1 MQHAQQWDDEE
12 LAGYRYSGRT
22 YGDTRSSYERCGKG
36 PAGSSTLEAAFAT
49 LHLLPSAPAWAAE
62 AVYKAA
68 IKVHH
73 PDAGGDGQTMARINV
88 AMECIR
94 EHERKAS

>member
-1 MQHAQQWDDEE
+1 
-12 LAGYRYSGRT
+12 LAVSGSGR
-22 YGDTRSSYERCGKG
+22 SSSKSLV
-36 PAGSSTLEAAFAT
+36 PAGHGHTHSDRSYGQYGRQQSGTSTLAAAFAT

-73 PDAGGDGQTMARINV
+73 PDAGGDGQTMAGINV
-88 AMECIR
+88 AMERIR